1 MWMSQFN
8 TESLQ
13 IRNALFSL
21 LLSVFSLG
29 AATLSTYS
37 HWINRETK
45 LKLVERQAES
55 ESNWLVE
62 SPGRSWTSFYVRAKD
77 TRYWVA
83 HSLLKVGTGT
93 EIIATQGPVTVSA
106 NGSPSPLLML
116 LPEAR
121 VLITKSEAQWV
132 SGSGSVP
139 TPFTVRLPGQS
150 TASPVQGWIL
160 FDGLQYRTDGFFLS
174 PKPGSEIVTS
184 NSANVQFQTEHSVTT
199 ADTFLEIATDSGF
212 QSIVM
217 TEPWAPSAQQG
228 HVVSFTDRAP
238 GTYFAR
244 LIDRGHTVV
253 HAVSAFRVMRFG
265 EPHGLRLVGRRFMT
279 FDDEADSIRYRIEFS
294 SSEKFESLI
303 QSRQL
308 QSRLIDLLGLIPG
321 AQFAR
326 VVSIHPG
333 GREVRGL
340 PLHIVIPT
348 DKELQQAR
356 SDLADPNLEMLAK
369 GWRVMLN
376 ENEMLRLRDGY
387 VILHESELRGIRSK
401 NNLAPDQFIFEL
413 SRDPSFANPERVK
426 PDSHGELLPPALPIG
441 TLFARLR
448 ALDSEGRLGAT
459 GAVSRLTTLLPAPKT
474 EPGKPTLVQ
483 EKSGFEL
490 RWNLPVDVP
499 GYELRLSSSDQFPEE
514 QTHVIRTKSLWRKV
528 APQGDGAFYWTVQAI
543 NEFGQP
549 MSARSSIQTVVPKPV
564 IKPLVQKIVERQRAP
579 AGIPRLQLAPLLP
592 AEDAIV
598 VGGATARRY
607 GNLKWD
613 GDLHK
618 KERFQ
623 IEIAT
628 DRDFVNV
635 VIQSKT
641 KKNEFTLDGDLPEGA
656 LFWRVKRTTDA
667 DWSPSRR
674 FELIYE

>member
-1 MWMSQFN
+1 MSRIKN
-8 TESLQ
+8 GAT
-13 IRNALFSL
+13 RALPNLFAL
-21 LLSVFSLG
+21 LLGIVGL
-29 AATLSTYS
+29 AAAAIPTYS
-37 HWINRETK
+37 LWIERETK
-45 LKLVERQAES
+45 VQLSERQKKS
-55 ESNWLVE
+55 ETTWLVE
-62 SPGRSWTSFYVRAKD
+62 APGRPWTPFYTRAQD
-77 TRYWVA
+77 TRYWGA
-83 HSLLKVGTGT
+83 HSLLKVRTGT
-93 EIIATQGPVTVSA
+93 EVIASQGPVTISA
-106 NGSPSPLLML
+106 DGSLSPLLTL
-116 LPEAR
+116 LPGAR
-121 VLITKSEAQWV
+121 VLITRSEAQWI

-139 TPFTVRLPGQS
+139 TPIVVRLPGQAA
-150 TASPVQGWIL
+150 ASPIQGWIL

-174 PKPGSEIVTS
+174 PKPGSDIVTS
-184 NSANVQFQTEHSVTT
+184 NTASVQFQTEHSITT
-199 ADTFLEIATDSGF
+199 PDTFLELATDSSF

-217 TEPWAPSAQQG
+217 TEPWAPTPQQG
-228 HVVSFTDRAP
+228 HLVSFADRSP

-244 LIDRGHTVV
+244 LVDRAHTIV
-253 HAVSAFRVMRFG
+253 HAVSVFRVMRFS
-265 EPHGLRLVGRRFMT
+265 EPHGLRSLGRRFMT
-279 FDDEADSIRYRIEFS
+279 FDDESDAIRYRVEFS
-294 SSEKFESLI
+294 TSERFESLV
-303 QSRQL
+303 QSRQT

-340 PLHIVIPT
+340 PLHLIVPT
-348 DKELQQAR
+348 EKELKQAR

-401 NNLAPDQFIFEL
+401 NNLAPDRFVFEL

-448 ALDSEGRLGAT
+448 ALESDGSLGAT

-474 EPGKPTLVQ
+474 EPAQPTLVQ
-483 EKSGFEL
+483 ERSGYEL
-490 RWNLPVDVP
+490 RWSLPVDVP
-499 GYELRLSSSDQFPEE
+499 GYELRLSSSEQFPDD

-528 APQGDGAFYWTVQAI
+528 APQSDGAFYWTVQAI

-549 MSARSSIQTVVPKPV
+549 MSAKSSVQTALPRPVLKPV
-564 IKPLVQKIVERQRAP
+564 AQKAIAIPRAP
-579 AGIPRLQLAPLLP
+579 ANIPRPQPEPVLP

-598 VGGATARRY
+598 VGGATAKRY
-607 GNLKWD
+607 GALKWE
-613 GDLHK
+613 GDLRN

-623 IEIAT
+623 LEVAT

-635 VIQSKT
+635 VIKSKT
-641 KKNEFTLDGDLPEGA
+641 KKNEFTLEGDLPEGA
-656 LFWRVKRTTDA
+656 LFWRVKRTSDT
-667 DWSPSRR
+667 DWSTSRR